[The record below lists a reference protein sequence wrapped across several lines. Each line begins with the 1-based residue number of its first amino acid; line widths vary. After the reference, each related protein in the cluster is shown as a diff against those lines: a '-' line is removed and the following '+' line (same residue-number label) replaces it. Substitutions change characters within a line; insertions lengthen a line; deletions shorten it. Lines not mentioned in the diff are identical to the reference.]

1 MKTYA
6 YTGALLSIT
15 GVLSACGGMGFEEF
29 YEVSKLRTLAIG
41 AEPPEIGPGQS
52 ATFST
57 LTVNPSSDAPMT
69 YQWEACLFTDGP
81 DAYYACSE
89 STEAGVAGFPLG
101 NAPEAQL
108 NYDTLTAAGFDIAE
122 ICASLEGID
131 LPDFITLPDC
141 TRGLPLTIR
150 LVATQGGVTE
160 VSKKTFTLLRP
171 EEAERED
178 VNTSP
183 VAGELTLNGQPAQGY
198 VLSADSTLD
207 EVELSLDVDLSQAQT
222 YEPPDPANAG
232 QRLESNVEELNVAW
246 FTTHGTLEYSRT
258 YYAQGITPV
267 DELGSNTLDLT
278 TGVEPET
285 GETITLWAVLR
296 DDRGGISWRS
306 WSFSVATITN

>member
-6 YTGALLSIT
+6 YTGALLGIA
-15 GVLSACGGMGFEEF
+15 GLISACGGMGFEEF

-57 LTVNPSSDAPMT
+57 LTVNPSSDAPIT

-89 STEAGVAGFPLG
+89 TEQVGVAGIPLG
-101 NAPEAQL
+101 SGPSAEL
-108 NYDTLTAAGFDIAE
+108 SYDLLTAAGLDIAV
-122 ICASLEGID
+122 ICASLDGIEV
-131 LPDFITLPDC
+131 PDFITLPDC

-150 LVATQGGVTE
+150 LVATQGSVTE

-171 EEAERED
+171 EEAGRED

-183 VAGELTLNGQPAQGY
+183 VAGDLTLNGQPAQGH

-207 EVELSLDVDLSQAQT
+207 EVELLLDVDLSQAQT
-222 YEPPDPANAG
+222 YEPPDPANDG
-232 QRLESNVEELNVAW
+232 QRLESNEEELNVAW

-267 DELGSNTLDLT
+267 DELGSNRLDLT

-306 WSFSVATITN
+306 WSFSVSTAEN